1 MLTSSTNLLGI
12 FGCCTIIISLYF
24 IIIHRMNYKK
34 KYVNSLNNLKKKR
47 IRFIYLG
54 KQFKKKNCP
63 LKVLKLH
70 LQN

>member
-1 MLTSSTNLLGI
+1 
-12 FGCCTIIISLYF
+12 
-24 IIIHRMNYKK
+24 MNYKK

-70 LQN
+70 LQNKIPICLQYLLLLTCKGDHC

>member
-1 MLTSSTNLLGI
+1 
-12 FGCCTIIISLYF
+12 
-24 IIIHRMNYKK
+24 MNYNK

-54 KQFKKKNCP
+54 KQFKKKNYP